1 MTGNQSYSERKANR
15 AKIYNPW
22 QQPST
27 DNDIS
32 FAAAEYAEEFSES
45 AEHESAGPP
54 SNELLEEALSVIDQ
68 QSRTI
73 QKLMALL
80 TGEAPG
86 AGDIL

>member
-1 MTGNQSYSERKANR
+1 MAE
-15 AKIYNPW
+15 IYNPW

-32 FAAAEYAEEFSES
+32 FVSAEYEGES
-45 AEHESAGPP
+45 AEHEHEGSADAPE
-54 SNELLEEALSVIDQ
+54 SAEQELLEEALSVIDQ

-86 AGDIL
+86 AGDIS

>member
-1 MTGNQSYSERKANR
+1 MAE
-15 AKIYNPW
+15 IYNPW
-22 QQPST
+22 QQPAT
-27 DNDIS
+27 DSDIS
-32 FAAAEYAEEFSES
+32 FVTPEVSERAEH
-45 AEHESAGPP
+45 EHESAGPP

-86 AGDIL
+86 AGDMG

>member
-1 MTGNQSYSERKANR
+1 MAE
-15 AKIYNPW
+15 IYNPW

-32 FAAAEYAEEFSES
+32 FVSAEYEGESADAPES
-45 AEHESAGPP
+45 AEQ
-54 SNELLEEALSVIDQ
+54 ELLEEALSVIDQ

-73 QKLMALL
+73 QKLMTLL

-86 AGDIL
+86 AGDMG

>member
-1 MTGNQSYSERKANR
+1 MAE
-15 AKIYNPW
+15 IYNPW

-32 FAAAEYAEEFSES
+32 FVSAEYEEESEGSADAPES
-45 AEHESAGPP
+45 AEQ
-54 SNELLEEALSVIDQ
+54 ELLEEALSVIDQ

-80 TGEAPG
+80 TGEAPA
-86 AGDIL
+86 AGDIS

>member
-1 MTGNQSYSERKANR
+1 MAE
-15 AKIYNPW
+15 IYNPW

-32 FAAAEYAEEFSES
+32 FVAPEFSES
-45 AEHESAGPP
+45 AEPVEQ
-54 SNELLEEALSVIDQ
+54 ELLEEALSVIDQ

-80 TGEAPG
+80 SGEAPG
-86 AGDIL
+86 AGDMG